1 MCGRFTLYKA
11 DDGTIK
17 KKYSLTKIT
26 FKLAPRRNI
35 SPQEDIPVILND
47 TPDTLSLARW
57 GFIPHWAK
65 DGYDV
70 HAMINARAETLAE
83 KPFFRDSA
91 RSRRCII
98 PADGF
103 YEWQAAAGGKG
114 RKVPYK
120 IAMKDGGLFSFA
132 GVWDLWEK
140 EGQRL
145 VSCAIITTEA
155 NSLVKKIHDR
165 MPVILPDGSEK
176 AWLGSYDAKLLKP
189 FDPDMMKAEVSDLD
203 E

>member
-17 KKYSLTKIT
+17 KKYSLTNIT
-26 FKLAPRRNI
+26 FKLAPRRSI
-35 SPQEDIPVILND
+35 SPSEDIPVILND

-65 DGYDV
+65 DGYEA
-70 HAMINARAETLAE
+70 HPMINARAETLAE

-103 YEWQAAAGGKG
+103 YEWQAPAGGKG
-114 RKVPYK
+114 SKIPYK
-120 IAMKDGGLFSFA
+120 ITMKDSGLFSFA

-176 AWLGSYDAKLLKP
+176 AWLSSYDAQLLRP
-189 FDPDMMKAEVSDLD
+189 YDPDMMKAEVSAPD